1 MEQEDIRQVLPPER
15 LDVRRTLHPEEW
27 LNWQE
32 YNEFMNEV
40 KTLLTSAVKVQYGTR
55 FATKDLTEEIVISLR
70 SIDGRISRCDA
81 PAAASLSEAFET
93 ALKKIFAKH
102 FTPVL
107 NDVERELEDASRP
120 ENAAQNLFGGLI

>member
-15 LDVRRTLHPEEW
+15 PDVRRTLHPEEW

-40 KTLLTSAVKVQYGTR
+40 KTLLTSAVKVRYGTR
-55 FATKDLTEEIVISLR
+55 FTTKDLTEEIVISLR
-70 SIDGRISRCDA
+70 SIDPRISSGEVS
-81 PAAASLSEAFET
+81 AAASLSEAFET
-93 ALKKIFAKH
+93 ALRQIFAKH

-107 NDVERELEDASRP
+107 NDVERELDDASQP
-120 ENAAQNLFGGLI
+120 ENAAQNLYLQI